1 MGGVSDLSTISV
13 HGRRASFRRAGQ
25 GDGTRPCVVLVH
37 GIAGDSSEWATAVDR
52 LAKEYD
58 VIAPDLAG
66 HGEST
71 RLQGDHSIGAFATWL
86 RDLLEALE
94 VERATFVGHS
104 LGGGVVMQFAY
115 QFPEYVE
122 RMVLVSSG
130 GLGREVSALIRAA
143 SLPFAER
150 VLGGLGAAAR
160 VTQPVL
166 RRIGLGSRT
175 DSGELV

>member
-1 MGGVSDLSTISV
+1 MSDPSTISV
-13 HGRRASFRRAGQ
+13 HGRRAGFRRAG
-25 GDGTRPCVVLVH
+25 DGSGRPCIVLVH
-37 GIAGDSSEWATAVDR
+37 GIAGDGSEWEPIIDR
-52 LAKEYD
+52 LATQYD

-71 RLQGDHSIGAFATWL
+71 RLRGDHSIGAFATWL

-115 QFPEYVE
+115 QFPDYVE

-143 SLPFAER
+143 SLPGAEW
-150 VLGGLGAAAR
+150 VLGGIGAVAR
-160 VTQPVL
+160 SAQPLLNDRKSV
-166 RRIGLGSRT
+166 
-175 DSGELV
+175 V